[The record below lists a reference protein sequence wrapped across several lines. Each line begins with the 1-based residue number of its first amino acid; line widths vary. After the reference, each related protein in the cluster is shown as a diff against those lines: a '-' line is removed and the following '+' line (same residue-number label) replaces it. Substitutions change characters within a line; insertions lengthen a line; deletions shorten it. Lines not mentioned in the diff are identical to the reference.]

1 MQAYIQINTVHI
13 LCMHACL
20 QCTCML
26 VCHLHT
32 HTYTNTYMYIHRYI
46 VSRTYNYHCLAI
58 QSIPTDNDM
67 GESLHSES
75 ESYQQSSTTG
85 FDKDG
90 EISALPSE
98 MILASKRVQLKFLN
112 AIAQLNTILEKCDS
126 RVFLEACNKLYAYV
140 KHSKAEPLFPSNY
153 ITNLDTTKNILMRL
167 SFLWSW
173 HNCSVLRAL
182 LEACNCQDGLTLLDE
197 FESQIDLNQPM
208 ELFPI
213 PRLSSKMAP
222 SSSSAYT
229 VLSIR
234 SEQYHNQLVP
244 LQYMREVATTL
255 EQMFGISHHALQLL
269 AVQPAPLVMYWMIP
283 NTVVA
288 LIGKEIHQHTSAL
301 RDNGFLE
308 ITAYPNIT
316 LFPRNS
322 LSFSLLSYDRPQVNI
337 SMININILS

>member
-1 MQAYIQINTVHI
+1 MYVCSAHVC
-13 LCMHACL
+13 LCV
-20 QCTCML
+20 TY
-26 VCHLHT
+26 T
-32 HTYTNTYMYIHRYI
+32 HTYIHKYVHVHRYI
-46 VSRTYNYHCLAI
+46 VSRTYSYHCLAI

-67 GESLHSES
+67 GKSLLSES
-75 ESYQQSSTTG
+75 GSYQQASTTG

-112 AIAQLNTILEKCDS
+112 AIAHVNKILEKCDN

-140 KHSKAEPLFPSNY
+140 RHSKAEPLFPSDY
-153 ITNLDTTKNILMRL
+153 VTNLDTTENILKRL

-222 SSSSAYT
+222 SSSSTYT

-244 LQYMREVATTL
+244 LRYMREVATTL
-255 EQMFGISHHALQLL
+255 EQMFGISQHALQLL

-288 LIGKEIHQHTSAL
+288 LIGKEIYQHTGAL

-308 ITAYPNIT
+308 ITAYPNII

-322 LSFSLLSYDRPQVNI
+322 LSFSLLNYDHPQVNV
-337 SMININILS
+337 SMIYYLCKHQYKLISCHNKVCSF